1 MIMKKK
7 IKKKTKKKN
16 AESMDRSCKF
26 ERVVSQ
32 KVEGT

>member
-7 IKKKTKKKN
+7 LKKKQKKN